1 MTSKAP
7 QTLVHLTSKLSL
19 STVSRVR
26 NSSTALYTIRPTNQG
41 GCVVIRH
48 RRAHHSTPSPSTPD
62 PSAST
67 SRLRST
73 PAPTG
78 SSSKGTKQ
86 LRESCSGSAIA
97 SSSRGRTF
105 TSSAYQAHQ
114 QPVASASGSV
124 SPPPLP
130 ATGSGSGSSS
140 DGGLYT
146 PKQSSSAG
154 EGSTYVSSH
163 HSNPSASALSLGP
176 DSAPGSSTPSTASA
190 TDPAAP
196 SARATLFSSDLA
208 APYPSHPLPSFF
220 GATLNVARRSNLVF
234 RNGAYGIPKSGAS
247 EHVARTSKGKGK
259 EHVELVEHDLSVS
272 VGEDAYFLRTDS
284 LGVADGVG
292 GWSRHAGSNPARWSL
307 KLMHH
312 CSAELAR
319 YEDVDD
325 ALFLR
330 YNDVDPVEV
339 LQRAFEKSLAE
350 SKEEGVIGSSTA
362 LVAVLRNDELRLANM
377 GDCCCSIIR
386 GTECIF
392 RTEEQQHSFNYPV
405 QAGTSSKDTP
415 IKDAQRFNVK
425 VQKDDIVILSS
436 DGLLDNVFTSD
447 LLEEVLRFIATSPPP
462 PSAPARGSNGRQG
475 SRYTLNFSPAALSEA
490 LCKRARSVYEDQ
502 HAVASPFQQK
512 AMEEGIHFVG
522 GKRDDVTT
530 LVGVIGEMEAS
541 PVSALAGFRVRCGGR
556 LTCD

>member
-1 MTSKAP
+1 
-7 QTLVHLTSKLSL
+7 LS
-19 STVSRVR
+19 
-26 NSSTALYTIRPTNQG
+26 
-41 GCVVIRH
+41 
-48 RRAHHSTPSPSTPD
+48 
-62 PSAST
+62 
-67 SRLRST
+67 
-73 PAPTG
+73 
-78 SSSKGTKQ
+78 
-86 LRESCSGSAIA
+86 
-97 SSSRGRTF
+97 
-105 TSSAYQAHQ
+105 
-114 QPVASASGSV
+114 
-124 SPPPLP
+124 
-130 ATGSGSGSSS
+130 
-140 DGGLYT
+140 
-146 PKQSSSAG
+146 
-154 EGSTYVSSH
+154 
-163 HSNPSASALSLGP
+163 
-176 DSAPGSSTPSTASA
+176 
-190 TDPAAP
+190 
-196 SARATLFSSDLA
+196 

-220 GATLNVARRSNLVF
+220 GATLNVGRRSNLVF
-234 RNGAYGIPKSGAS
+234 RNGAYGIPKSGS
-247 EHVARTSKGKGK
+247 TEQVSRISKGKGK
-259 EHVELVEHDLSVS
+259 ENVELVEHDLSVS
-272 VGEDAYFLRTDS
+272 VGEDAYFLRSDS

-462 PSAPARGSNGRQG
+462 PSTPAHGTNGRQG

-541 PVSALAGFRVRCGGR
+541 PVS
-556 LTCD
+556 